1 MILKQVAGIDVA
13 QKELVV
19 SLGRMDQDLT
29 VEVFD
34 YKVFANNQK
43 GFKALTQQND
53 KPVD

>member
-34 YKVFANNQK
+34 YKVFTNK
-43 GFKALTQQND
+43 RKDL
-53 KPVD
+53 KH